1 MDSSLIIEPLIDL
14 PIAHAWR
21 GHYST
26 IFLELGKLQ
35 TGRTRRDGSTGNA
48 TGQFTIH
55 LEPNWR
61 LEGKRSI
68 QCGSDDTTRAID
80 NAILRLVG
88 NKIGAVSVVGRLPEL
103 EITTSDFRLCT
114 FSARKGQPNWTINSW
129 SPALAM
135 YCRLG
140 KIALDGPRT

>member
-1 MDSSLIIEPLIDL
+1 MDPSSLIEPLIDL

-48 TGQFTIH
+48 RGQSTIH

-61 LEGKRSI
+61 LEGRRSI
-68 QCGSDDTTRAID
+68 QCGSDDTARAID
-80 NAILRLVG
+80 NALLRLVG
-88 NKIGAVSVVGRLPEL
+88 TKIGAISVVGRLPEL
-103 EITTSDFRLCT
+103 EITISDLRLCT

-140 KIALDGPRT
+140 RIAFDGPCT